1 MAQETFRV
9 FLPRPSGLLVSPRAL
24 SLVEFLEECG
34 GASPDAC
41 HVLWADATERFRRA
55 FAAGFATWAL
65 LGIQVLWLPRQHRV
79 RAPRAFVKQEAL
91 GWLAAR
97 LREAGGRLRDGR
109 AVFPNRTALPVAVVP
124 PDAPP
129 TEPSVVVVTDSTEP
143 RVRRGSLWCALTDL
157 RDKPL
162 RECLRG

>member
-1 MAQETFRV
+1 V
-9 FLPRPSGLLVSPRAL
+9 FPPRPEGLLVSPRAL
-24 SLVEFLEECG
+24 ALLEFLEESG
-34 GASPDAC
+34 GAPPEACRLLWPDAP
-41 HVLWADATERFRRA
+41 DRFRRA
-55 FAAGFATWAL
+55 YVAGFAAL
-65 LGIQVLWLPRQHRV
+65 ARLGARQLWLPRAHRV
-79 RAPRAFVKQEAL
+79 RTPQGFCRQEAL